1 MFLWPWI
8 IFFSMT
14 ISWPV
19 ATMLLHA
26 NVERLL
32 DVLFKFVDVEVLFRE
47 LHCKYVNEQ
56 SLAKLISVPPRP
68 LTNCLYFTYFIF
80 HRRPATS
87 FLWFTSPLK
96 SLRYIIW
103 GRYKWYIIGFLLFV
117 IIALLIVLFFY
128 SAPVSF
134 ITNQLMIWSL
144 ETNHE
149 VFTGKATVK
158 RAAKN
163 VQLVLK
169 YCCKTSWIAIM
180 RVLPTQVRTCLAAT
194 KIARF
199 HFAGGKTRNVAIQL
213 VLKQSRKTSSRFSV
227 GHFTLP

>member
-8 IFFSMT
+8 NFFSMT

-19 ATMLLHA
+19 ATMLLPA

-96 SLRYIIW
+96 TLRYIIW

-180 RVLPTQVRTCLAAT
+180 RVLPH
-194 KIARF
+194 KF
-199 HFAGGKTRNVAIQL
+199 EL
-213 VLKQSRKTSSRFSV
+213 VLQQLRLQGFISRGEKRATSLFNSFWSKVAKQVARFSV